1 MIVLNSARATEPPLN
16 RLARRWQELF
26 GFDVFISYK
35 WSDGAVYAE
44 TLKSRLE
51 DAGLVVFLDRDET
64 PGGVRVRGDI
74 RRNLLRARALVVVA
88 SPDGVAAPDEI
99 TPEIDM
105 FTARHPKRPLL
116 GIEFDGELE
125 GLSTNHP
132 WHPYFQKPKDQ
143 DSILWHKDGGGR
155 EALARG
161 ELHPETVGY
170 VVKSR
175 SLLGRRRFSKM
186 MAMAA
191 LATIVFLTVVG
202 VTTTY
207 QRLEEGRRSVA
218 QARGFEAL
226 ERSQASLLEGL
237 LIAFDSLSIRDMF
250 AGRRAAMTFWAQT
263 PRITAASLIYLRSP
277 RAIRELPNGGYD
289 VIGSGGFSLRIEP
302 DLSIPRQALEFKPG
316 DLIEGVSDSVTAA
329 AANGTGFVLG
339 MTHGNVIIAA
349 PDTGQ
354 ASCIAN
360 QDGAQIRAATVL
372 DSPGNAWLALG
383 VDCADCAEQERLVL
397 RSLVQDISIDLP
409 LKQPRV
415 VQTIASLPGRNCLLV
430 SGKDWDDGNRSL
442 SLVELEPTDQ
452 GLRIAREA
460 AFVDESRFDLSLG
473 TIAML
478 PDGWRPYGPL
488 LGVID
493 DSPEGTSCGG
503 EHCRDIAIYAL
514 DTKKELARHALPRLA
529 FVSFLSGDG
538 VEEPGLVLGDYDGNS
553 WHWDLDDALNG
564 ETVLTPLL
572 QARPTGRR
580 AGDLYWRNEDPLAI
594 ALSRPDNRV
603 LLIGQ
608 QGSIFEIALP
618 DGSPRFGKR
627 IEPTADN
634 TDCTKFGAA
643 TMRQTTPERRR
654 AICQSVEG
662 KPVTAVVASE
672 DITWVF
678 LENQG
683 VELLDVS
690 GVLITSGQ
698 TPATNRRPTPRNEDE
713 TAILSTIFDG
723 IIDPGRGRVGSWVMR
738 SDGTLLYIT
747 VDNNQIVS
755 RNIAYGHGAAPII
768 LGDVLVS
775 FAPDPDENEI
785 KVRSLADGRIDFD
798 DRKEPITT
806 IPIDGEPLAGLALP
820 DTGHV
825 FIAVRWNGGL
835 AFELVD
841 IERRRS
847 LSPPVSLSIDDAWGT
862 STHSVFLSEEPSP
875 GLAKARISIDRNSE
889 VVHLITPRQQA
900 YEIPMARETWQ
911 KSLSNIVRWQP
922 ELGAAE
928 ALGFAKEDYPLR
940 PGREVAVQWSHRCD
954 DRTPTIRI
962 PKVMSRSMLS
972 EDGAGLVSGDA
983 SASAA
988 ERLRAIFPDSA
999 PGCPIAD

>member
-1 MIVLNSARATEPPLN
+1 MTHTKQSPKNPARF
-16 RLARRWQELF
+16 RLDRGWQELF
-26 GFDVFISYK
+26 GFDAFISYK

-44 TLKSRLE
+44 TLKSQLE

-64 PGGVRVRGDI
+64 PGGVRVRDDI
-74 RRNLLRARALVVVA
+74 RRNLLRTRALVVVA

-105 FTARHPKRPLL
+105 FTARHSKRPLL

-132 WHPYFQKPKDQ
+132 WHPYFHKPKDQ
-143 DSILWHKDGGGR
+143 DSILWHKDEGGR
-155 EALARG
+155 EALAKG

-170 VVKSR
+170 VAKSR
-175 SLLGRRRFSKM
+175 SLLGRRRFAKV
-186 MAMAA
+186 MAMAVFV
-191 LATIVFLTVVG
+191 TIVFLAGIG
-202 VTTTY
+202 VMTTF
-207 QRLEEGRRSVA
+207 QRLEEGRRSEA

-226 ERSQASLLEGL
+226 ERSQDSLLEGL
-237 LIAFDSLSIRDMF
+237 LIAVDSLSIHDMF

-263 PRITAASLIYLRSP
+263 PRITAANLMYLRYP
-277 RAIRELPNGGYD
+277 LATRELPNGGYD
-289 VIGSGGFSLRIEP
+289 VIGSGGFSFRIEP
-302 DLSIPRQALEFKPG
+302 DLSIPRRALEFEPR
-316 DLIEGVSDSVTAA
+316 DLIEGVSDYVTAA
-329 AANGTGFVLG
+329 AANGMGFVLG
-339 MTHGNVIIAA
+339 MTHGNVIIAD

-360 QDGAQIRAATVL
+360 QDGAEISAATVL

-383 VDCADCAEQERLVL
+383 VDCANCAEQERLAL

-430 SGKDWDDGNRSL
+430 SGMDWDDGNRSL

-452 GLRIAREA
+452 GLRIAHEA
-460 AFVDESRFDLSLG
+460 AFVDESRSHLSLG

-478 PDGWRPYGPL
+478 PDRWSPHGPL

-493 DSPEGTSCGG
+493 DSPAGTSCGG
-503 EHCRDIAIYAL
+503 QYCRDIAIYAL
-514 DTKKELARHALPRLA
+514 DTRKELARHTLPQLA
-529 FVSFLSGDG
+529 FVSFLSGDD
-538 VEEPGLVLGDYDGNS
+538 VEEPGLVLGDFEGNS

-564 ETVLTPLL
+564 EIVLDPLL
-572 QARPTGRR
+572 RARPTGSR
-580 AGDLYWRNEDPLAI
+580 ADPLYWRNEDPLAI
-594 ALSRPDNRV
+594 ALPRPDNRV

-618 DGSPRFGKR
+618 DESPRVGNR
-627 IEPTADN
+627 IEPAADN

-672 DITWVF
+672 DLTWVF
-678 LENQG
+678 LENQD

-690 GVLITSGQ
+690 GVLIASGQ
-698 TPATNRRPTPRNEDE
+698 TPTTNRLPAPRNDDE

-768 LGDVLVS
+768 LGDSLVS
-775 FAPDPDENEI
+775 FIPDPGENEI
-785 KVRSLADGRIDFD
+785 KVRSLANGRIDFD
-798 DRKEPITT
+798 DSDEPIAA

-825 FIAVRWNGGL
+825 FLAVRWNGGL

-847 LSPPVSLSIDDAWGT
+847 LSPPVSLSIDDAWGP
-862 STHSVFLSEEPSP
+862 STHSTSLAENPSP
-875 GLAKARISIDRNSE
+875 ELAKARISIDRELE
-889 VVHLITPRQQA
+889 VVRLITPRQQA
-900 YEIPMARETWQ
+900 YEIPMARETWRM
-911 KSLSNIVRWQP
+911 SLSNIVRWQP
-922 ELGAAE
+922 EFGAAE
-928 ALGFAKEDYPLR
+928 ALGFAREDYPLR
-940 PGREVAVQWSHRCD
+940 PDREVAVQWGDRCD
-954 DRTPTIRI
+954 DRTPSIRI
-962 PKVMSRSMLS
+962 PKLMRRAMLS

-988 ERLRAIFPDSA
+988 ERLHALFPDSA

>member
-1 MIVLNSARATEPPLN
+1 MTNTKQSPKNPARF
-16 RLARRWQELF
+16 RLDRGWQELF
-26 GFDVFISYK
+26 GFDAFISYK

-44 TLKSRLE
+44 TLKSQLE

-64 PGGVRVRGDI
+64 PGGVRVRDDI
-74 RRNLLRARALVVVA
+74 RRNLLRTRALVVLA

-99 TPEIDM
+99 TLEIKT

-125 GLSTNHP
+125 GLSPNHP
-132 WHPYFQKPKDQ
+132 WHPFFHKLKGQ
-143 DSILWHKDGGGR
+143 DSILCHKDEGGR
-155 EALARG
+155 EALASG

-170 VVKSR
+170 VAKSR
-175 SLLGRRRFSKM
+175 SLLGRRRFSKV
-186 MAMAA
+186 MAMAVFV
-191 LATIVFLTVVG
+191 TIVLLAGFGLM
-202 VTTTY
+202 TTL
-207 QRLEEGRRSVA
+207 QRSEEERRSEA
-218 QARGFEAL
+218 QARGLEAL
-226 ERSQASLLEGL
+226 ERSQTSLLEGL
-237 LIAFDSLSIRDMF
+237 IIAVDSLSIHDMF

-263 PRITAASLIYLRSP
+263 PRITAANLMYLRSP

-289 VIGSGGFSLRIEP
+289 VIGSGGFSFRIEP
-302 DLSIPRQALEFKPG
+302 DLSIPRQALEFEPG
-316 DLIEGVSDSVTAA
+316 DLIEGVNDYVTAA
-329 AANGTGFVLG
+329 AANGMGFVLG
-339 MTHGNVIIAA
+339 MNHGNVIIAD

-360 QDGAQIRAATVL
+360 QDGAEISATTVL

-415 VQTIASLPGRNCLLV
+415 VQTITSLPGRNCLLV
-430 SGKDWDDGNRSL
+430 SGKDWDDSNRSL

-460 AFVDESRFDLSLG
+460 AFVDESRFDLPLG

-478 PDGWRPYGPL
+478 PDGWGHGPL

-493 DSPEGTSCGG
+493 DSPAGTSCGG
-503 EHCRDIAIYAL
+503 PYCRDIAIYAL
-514 DTKKELARHALPRLA
+514 DTRKELVRHSLPRLA

-538 VEEPGLVLGDYDGNS
+538 VKEPGLVLGDYRGNS

-564 ETVLTPLL
+564 ETVLAPLL
-572 QARPTGRR
+572 QARPTGGL
-580 AGDLYWRNEDPLAI
+580 ADDLYWRNEDPLAI
-594 ALSRPDNRV
+594 AVPRSDNRV

-618 DGSPRFGKR
+618 DGSPRFGNR
-627 IEPTADN
+627 IEPTADK

-654 AICQSVEG
+654 AICQSVDG

-672 DITWVF
+672 DLTWVF
-678 LENQG
+678 LENQD

-690 GVLITSGQ
+690 GVLIASGQ
-698 TPATNRRPTPRNEDE
+698 TPTTNRLPAPRDEDE

-723 IIDPGRGRVGSWVMR
+723 IVDPGRGRVGSWVMR

-747 VDNNQIVS
+747 VDNDQIVS
-755 RNIAYGHGAAPII
+755 RNIAYRYGAAPII
-768 LGDVLVS
+768 LGDSLVS
-775 FAPDPDENEI
+775 FDPDPGENEI
-785 KVRSLADGRIDFD
+785 KIRSLANARIDFD
-798 DRKEPITT
+798 DNNEPITT

-825 FIAVRWNGGL
+825 FLAVRWNGGL

-847 LSPPVSLSIDDAWGT
+847 LSPPVSLSIDDAWGP
-862 STHSVFLSEEPSP
+862 STHLTSFLEDPSP
-875 GLAKARISIDRNSE
+875 ELAKARISIDRKSE
-889 VVHLITPRQQA
+889 VVRLITPRQQA
-900 YEIPMARETWQ
+900 YEIPMARETWRM
-911 KSLSNIVRWQP
+911 SLSNIVRWQP

-928 ALGFAKEDYPLR
+928 ALGFAREDYPLR
-940 PGREVAVQWSHRCD
+940 PDREVAVQWGDRCD
-954 DRTPTIRI
+954 D
-962 PKVMSRSMLS
+962 S
-972 EDGAGLVSGDA
+972 AGLVSGDA
-983 SASAA
+983 SGSAA
-988 ERLRAIFPDSA
+988 ERLHALFPDSA